1 MATCGWRREAPRAA
15 GVARGAWRGRGAKP
29 LAGARARRA
38 APGVGAT
45 AVGGL
50 VGMIGT
56 FIARSFVK
64 DVDYWVPAAEV
75 ERIEN
80 EHRQHLI
87 AQGLVKA
94 EVKA

>member
-15 GVARGAWRGRGAKP
+15 GVARGDWRGRGAKP

-50 VGMIGT
+50 VG
-56 FIARSFVK
+56 ARPSLNRADGVQYADARMRFAGV
-64 DVDYWVPAAEV
+64 
-75 ERIEN
+75 
-80 EHRQHLI
+80 
-87 AQGLVKA
+87 AQR
-94 EVKA
+94 

>member
-1 MATCGWRREAPRAA
+1 
-15 GVARGAWRGRGAKP
+15 
-29 LAGARARRA
+29 
-38 APGVGAT
+38 
-45 AVGGL
+45 
-50 VGMIGT
+50 MIGT